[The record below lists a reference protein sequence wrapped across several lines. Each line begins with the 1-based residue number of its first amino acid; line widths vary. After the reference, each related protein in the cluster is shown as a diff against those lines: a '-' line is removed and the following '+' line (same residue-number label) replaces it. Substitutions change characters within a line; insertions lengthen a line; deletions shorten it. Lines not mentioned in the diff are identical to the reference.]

1 MKSALFR
8 VIALLVVLA
17 MVVTP
22 VAAVDTPQGEGPNP
36 QTSGTDL
43 VLTDNVQTKSDL
55 IAEESVEV
63 ISRSE
68 TGRYIILFEKPSLVA
83 VSEDSQQLD
92 TTSLKSRT
100 YLDTLAVQRN
110 QVLATVKSTLGRE
123 VKVNHVYDVI
133 LNGVSVELSFE
144 EAQQLT
150 KVAGIRKILPVTIE
164 TLDTDAGPTWIGADG
179 IWDGTAV
186 PDDIGNKGEGILAG
200 IIDSGINF
208 DHPSFSETPID
219 GYTYD
224 WTGNYLGVCDPTTGV
239 LAYAEACNNKVV
251 GAYTYT
257 DEAITPEDDN
267 GHGTHTASTVAGNAI
282 DVEFLGEQL
291 TISGVAPHAQII
303 AYDACYS
310 TATGASCAG
319 DDLVAAVQQAVLD
332 NVDIINYSISGG
344 EVPYNDAV
352 ELAFLEAFGSGVVVS
367 ASAGNSGPAAGTVAH
382 RSPWVITTAAS
393 THNRKYHD
401 TIVNFSDPLYQ
412 NISTF
417 AGEIPFLTAVT
428 NSPIKYS
435 GEDGDGSN
443 ALGCNPFS
451 AGFFEGNIAL
461 IKRGDCNFS
470 LKINNAATAGAT
482 GVLIFTNS
490 SAPGGMLVTGTSI
503 PAVMLDV
510 PGTVG
515 DEIAVWVTTAAD
527 ETVSVSAYYPET
539 DDVFGDIMADFS
551 SRGPNNTF
559 DILKPDVSAPGVQI
573 LAAVQDSTID
583 PSQDY
588 ELALYDGTSMSSPH
602 DAGAAALLYAEF
614 PLWTPA
620 EIKSALMLTAY
631 DDMLKEDG
639 TTPAD
644 PFDMGSGRVDLQR
657 AAMTG
662 LVMDETYANMLAA
675 ETGDVKTLNIASLY
689 DSECKTSCTW
699 TRTVTSTA
707 SANATYT
714 AAYDVPAGMTL
725 VVTPATFTIAPGAD
739 QELTITA
746 NVTGLPYDEAAFAN
760 VWLGTDDPLPDLK
773 LPVVVV
779 PRAEMPILTLD
790 PAEISTLQVPG
801 STNTETLTIGNVG
814 GADLI
819 WNVEEAPGPAYLFDP
834 FSDSSSTTQT
844 EISQRD
850 GSPVISA
857 AGAHTSVAAVSPDNA
872 INANLVLTVDDGTA
886 ENNIGLG
893 GTWEF
898 IYLNRF
904 TPDPST
910 FPLTLNEIHV
920 YFETDGEAW
929 VGDAISLVVY
939 ENTSG
944 NADPAVGSNLLYQ
957 QAATVTALDAWN
969 VYTLDTPVVLNG
981 PGDVL
986 IGVVYLE
993 YPGASWP
1000 AAIDQ
1005 SGSQQ
1010 RSWIGWW
1017 LDSPP
1022 PATPTLPPTEVWAL
1036 VDSLDPTLAGN
1047 WMIRGLASYVG
1058 PCDNPADVSWLSLD
1072 PTSGTVVPEGS
1083 GEVTVTTDATGLEIG
1098 TYNANLCFYSNDPQA
1113 PLTVVPVAMEVA
1125 YPCISVDP
1133 TSLEQTLFVDE
1144 TATQTLT
1151 LTNSCDAPADFEIAE
1166 DLGAINNTIFS
1177 DGFENFADGWSV
1189 YSYGSTTKHWGL
1201 LNNPAYAYEGNY
1213 SAIVNYDSNF
1223 NSDEW
1228 LFTPEIDLGLY
1239 QDLELSFW
1247 AQSDTAFPT
1256 ATMKLWV
1263 TDLEGTPLTTE
1274 PLWDM
1279 IRDETWPS
1287 FTYRNVTVDLSAF
1300 NNYGPV
1306 YIAWQYVGLD
1316 GDSFI
1321 LDLVEVFGE
1330 VNLPWLSEDPISGSV
1345 PANSSLDIDV
1355 TFDSTGLAFGDY
1367 PGDLKVTSLP
1377 YPDSIVPTVL
1387 HVVPLEPKINEFSF
1401 STTGTDVEFV
1411 EIIGSPDT
1419 DYSAYTFVE
1428 IESDSNDANPGVID
1442 GPVYIMG
1449 TTDANGLYL
1458 HSLAANALENG
1469 SVTFLL
1475 VKDFAGAANQDLDT
1489 NNDGV
1494 LDVKPWSEIVDSVA
1508 IDDADDTTPIDD
1520 FAYAGP
1526 ELVALYDGLPFA
1538 PGGAS
1543 RIPDGFDT
1551 ESLTDWVRNDFDLAG
1566 IPGKTGTPI
1575 FGEAF
1580 NTPGEFNE
1588 IVPNIPPV
1596 AVVDAYS
1603 TDEDAALV
1611 VLAAEGVLANDTD
1624 ADGHTLTAELVE
1636 DVTNGT
1642 LALADDGSFTYMPDL
1657 NFFGEDSFDY
1667 HAYDGY
1673 DYSESVTVTITV
1685 NPIND
1690 APEAVDDEFT
1700 VQEEGLLEVAAPGVL
1715 ENDIDVDPDNMVTT
1729 LVTNVEHG
1737 SLILLGD
1744 GSFTYQPDKGF
1755 SGIDTF
1761 VYQLVTYPNG
1771 VQAGW
1776 TDEATVTIIVT
1787 PFDRIYLPLILR

>member
-1 MKSALFR
+1 MKSAFTR
-8 VIALLVVLA
+8 IIAVIVLLAL
-17 MVVTP
+17 VVTP
-22 VAAVDTPQGEGPNP
+22 VAAVDTTQTDGPHP
-36 QTSGTDL
+36 QTGGTDL
-43 VLTDNVQTKSDL
+43 VLTDKVQTKSDL
-55 IAEESVEV
+55 FAEEPVEV

-83 VSEDSQQLD
+83 VSEDAQQLD
-92 TTSLKSRT
+92 TTTLKSRT

-239 LAYAEACNNKVV
+239 PAYAEACNNKVV

-443 ALGCNPFS
+443 ALGCVPFS
-451 AGFFEGNIAL
+451 PDFFVGNIAL
-461 IKRGDCNFS
+461 IKRGDCAFTD
-470 LKINNAATAGAT
+470 KILNAQNAGAT
-482 GVLIFTNS
+482 GVIIFTN
-490 SAPGGMLVTGTSI
+490 AGDPGGMAVEGTSI

-510 PGTVG
+510 SGTVG
-515 DEIAVWVTTAAD
+515 DEIATWVTTATD
-527 ETVSVSAYYPET
+527 ETVSVSAFYPET
-539 DDVFGDIMADFS
+539 DDAFGDIMAGFS

-559 DILKPDVSAPGVQI
+559 DVLKPDVSAPGVQI

-583 PSQDY
+583 PSADY

-614 PLWTPA
+614 PTWTPA

-631 DDMLKEDG
+631 GDMLKEDG
-639 TTPAD
+639 ITPAD
-644 PFDMGSGRVDLQR
+644 PFDMGSGRVDLQK
-657 AAMTG
+657 AALTG
-662 LVMDETYANMLAA
+662 LVMDETYDNMLAA
-675 ETGDVKTLNIASLY
+675 KTGDVKTLNIASLY

-746 NVTGLPYDEAAFAN
+746 NVTGLPYDEVAFAN

-790 PAEISTLQVPG
+790 PTEISTLQIPDT
-801 STNTETLTIGNVG
+801 TNTETLTIGNVG
-814 GADLI
+814 GADLEWSI
-819 WNVEEAPGPAYLFDP
+819 LEAPA
-834 FSDSSSTTQT
+834 STYHLDFGAGYPEVSRSAESAT
-844 EISQRD
+844 D
-850 GSPVISA
+850 ASPMIEA
-857 AGAHTSVAAVSPDNA
+857 AGAHTSVAAVSPDNT
-872 INANLVLTVDDGTA
+872 INANLVMTVDDGTA
-886 ENNIGLG
+886 ENSIGLG

-904 TPDPST
+904 TPDPSA

-929 VGDAISLVVY
+929 VGDAITLVVY

-969 VYTLDTPVVLNG
+969 VYTLNTPVVLNG

-993 YPGASWP
+993 NPGASWP

-1022 PATPTLPPTEVWAL
+1022 PTPPALPPTDDWGL
-1036 VDSLDPTLAGN
+1036 VDSLGFAGN

-1072 PTSGTVVPEGS
+1072 ATSGTVVPDGTD
-1083 GEVTVTTDATGLEIG
+1083 EVTVTTDATGLETG
-1098 TYNANLCFYSNDPQA
+1098 AYNANLCFYSNDPA
-1113 PLTVVPVAMEVA
+1113 EPLTVVPVAMEVA

-1189 YSYGSTTKHWGL
+1189 YSYGSTTEHWGL
-1201 LNNPAYAYEGNY
+1201 LNSPANAYEGNY

-1247 AQSDTAFPT
+1247 ALSDTAFPT

-1263 TDLEGTPLTTE
+1263 TDLEGTPLTPE

-1279 IRDETWPS
+1279 VRDETWS
-1287 FTYRNVTVDLSAF
+1287 AFTYRNVTVDLSAF

-1306 YIAWQYVGLD
+1306 HIAWQYVGLD
-1316 GDSFI
+1316 GESFI

-1330 VNLPWLSEDPISGSV
+1330 VNLPWLAEDPISGSV

-1367 PGDLKVTSLP
+1367 TGDLKVTSLP
-1377 YPDSIVPTVL
+1377 YPDSIVTTVL
-1387 HVVPLEPKINEFSF
+1387 HVVPNIAPI
-1401 STTGTDVEFV
+1401 
-1411 EIIGSPDT
+1411 
-1419 DYSAYTFVE
+1419 A
-1428 IESDSNDANPGVID
+1428 
-1442 GPVYIMG
+1442 
-1449 TTDANGLYL
+1449 
-1458 HSLAANALENG
+1458 
-1469 SVTFLL
+1469 
-1475 VKDFAGAANQDLDT
+1475 
-1489 NNDGV
+1489 
-1494 LDVKPWSEIVDSVA
+1494 VA
-1508 IDDADDTTPIDD
+1508 
-1520 FAYAGP
+1520 
-1526 ELVALYDGLPFA
+1526 
-1538 PGGAS
+1538 
-1543 RIPDGFDT
+1543 
-1551 ESLTDWVRNDFDLAG
+1551 
-1566 IPGKTGTPI
+1566 
-1575 FGEAF
+1575 
-1580 NTPGEFNE
+1580 
-1588 IVPNIPPV
+1588 
-1596 AVVDAYS
+1596 DAYS
-1603 TDEDAALV
+1603 TDQDTELV
-1611 VLAAEGVLANDTD
+1611 VAVPGVLANDTD
-1624 ADGHTLTAELVE
+1624 ENTDALTAELFD
-1636 DVTNGT
+1636 DVASGT
-1642 LALADDGSFTYMPDL
+1642 LVLAEDGSFTYMPDAG
-1657 NFFGEDSFDY
+1657 FVGEDSFTY
-1667 HAYDGY
+1667 KAFDGV
-1673 DYSESVTVTITV
+1673 DYSNVVTVTITV
-1685 NPIND
+1685 K
-1690 APEAVDDEFT
+1690 
-1700 VQEEGLLEVAAPGVL
+1700 EVAPT
-1715 ENDIDVDPDNMVTT
+1715 DFT
-1729 LVTNVEHG
+1729 L
-1737 SLILLGD
+1737 
-1744 GSFTYQPDKGF
+1744 F
-1755 SGIDTF
+1755 
-1761 VYQLVTYPNG
+1761 
-1771 VQAGW
+1771 
-1776 TDEATVTIIVT
+1776 
-1787 PFDRIYLPLILR
+1787 LPLIMK